1 MKKNGEYVGIDD
13 KYIPEDEKYVDD
25 SLLGDKQINPEN
37 VKKVAKKIGIGYL
50 IFMILVITVPIGLMI
65 LFGIKF
71 NNHYN
76 KSKNMFNEVLDKTTS
91 QIEKSQ
97 STINKAEEDFQEKV
111 NKHKEQVDKQKEQA
125 NKIEADSFNKNFEP
139 YSGTV
144 YTLFL
149 NTLLDNV
156 VTNNKKNSDK
166 LITVVYNTTTT
177 SNPDEIITLKQS
189 FEEGKKYESILDY
202 DSNGL
207 VNKVTIKDL

>member
-1 MKKNGEYVGIDD
+1 MKKNGEYVGVDD

-25 SLLGDKQINPEN
+25 SLLGDKQISSEN
-37 VKKVAKKIGIGYL
+37 IKKVAKKVGIGYL
-50 IFMILVITVPIGLMI
+50 IFMGLIIAVPIGLMI
-65 LFGIKF
+65 FFGIRF
-71 NNHYN
+71 NNYFN

-111 NKHKEQVDKQKEQA
+111 NKQKEPA

-144 YTLFL
+144 YKLFL

-177 SNPDEIITLKQS
+177 SNPDEIINLKQS

>member
-1 MKKNGEYVGIDD
+1 MKKNGEYVGVDD

-25 SLLGDKQINPEN
+25 SLLGDKQINQEN

-50 IFMILVITVPIGLMI
+50 IFIGLIIAVPICIMI
-65 LFGIKF
+65 FFGIRF
-71 NNHYN
+71 NNYFN

-91 QIEKSQ
+91 QTEKSQ
-97 STINKAEEDFQEKV
+97 SMINKAEEDFQEKL
-111 NKHKEQVDKQKEQA
+111 NKQKEQA
-125 NKIEADSFNKNFEP
+125 NKIEADSFNKNFES
-139 YSGTV
+139 YSGTT
-144 YTLFL
+144 YKLFL
-149 NTLLDNV
+149 TTLLDNV
-156 VTNNKKNSDK
+156 ATNNKKNSDK

-177 SNPDEIITLKQS
+177 SNPDEIIDLKQS

>member
-1 MKKNGEYVGIDD
+1 MKKNGEYVGVDD
-13 KYIPEDEKYVDD
+13 KYIPENEKYVDD
-25 SLLGDKQINPEN
+25 SLLGDKQINQEN
-37 VKKVAKKIGIGYL
+37 IKKVAKKIGIGYL
-50 IFMILVITVPIGLMI
+50 FFIGLIIAVPIGLI
-65 LFGIKF
+65 IFFGIRF
-71 NNHYN
+71 NNYFN

-111 NKHKEQVDKQKEQA
+111 NKQKEQA

-156 VTNNKKNSDK
+156 VTNNKKNNDK

>member
-1 MKKNGEYVGIDD
+1 MKKNGEYVGVDD

-25 SLLGDKQINPEN
+25 SLLGDKQINQEN
-37 VKKVAKKIGIGYL
+37 IKKVAKKIGIGYL
-50 IFMILVITVPIGLMI
+50 IFMGLIIAVPIGLMI
-65 LFGIKF
+65 FFGIRF
-71 NNHYN
+71 NNYFN

-97 STINKAEEDFQEKV
+97 STINKAEEDFQEKI
-111 NKHKEQVDKQKEQA
+111 NKQKEQA

>member
-97 STINKAEEDFQEKV
+97 SMINKTEEDSQKKL
-111 NKHKEQVDKQKEQA
+111 NKQVQ
-125 NKIEADSFNKNFEP
+125 KIEADSFNKNFEP

>member
-1 MKKNGEYVGIDD
+1 MKKNGEYVGVDD
-13 KYIPEDEKYVDD
+13 KYIPENEKYVDD
-25 SLLGDKQINPEN
+25 SLLGDKQINQEN
-37 VKKVAKKIGIGYL
+37 VKKIAKKIGMGYL
-50 IFMILVITVPIGLMI
+50 IFIGLIIAVPIGLI
-65 LFGIKF
+65 IFFGIRF
-71 NNHYN
+71 NNTFN

-139 YSGTV
+139 YSGTI
-144 YTLFL
+144 YKLFL

-166 LITVVYNTTTT
+166 LIAVVYNNTTT
-177 SNPDEIITLKQS
+177 SNPDEIINLKQS

>member
-1 MKKNGEYVGIDD
+1 MKKNGEYVGVDD

-25 SLLGDKQINPEN
+25 SLLGDKQISSEN
-37 VKKVAKKIGIGYL
+37 IKKVAKKVGIGYL
-50 IFMILVITVPIGLMI
+50 IFMGLIIAVPIGLMI
-65 LFGIKF
+65 FFGIRF
-71 NNHYN
+71 NNYFN

-111 NKHKEQVDKQKEQA
+111 NKQKEPA

-144 YTLFL
+144 YKLFL

-177 SNPDEIITLKQS
+177 SNPDEIIKLKQS

>member
-1 MKKNGEYVGIDD
+1 MKKNGEYVGVDD

-25 SLLGDKQINPEN
+25 SLLEDKQISQEN
-37 VKKVAKKIGIGYL
+37 IKKVAKKIGIGYL
-50 IFMILVITVPIGLMI
+50 IFMGLIIAVPLGLI
-65 LFGIKF
+65 IFFGIKF
-71 NNHYN
+71 NNTFN

-97 STINKAEEDFQEKV
+97 STITKTEEDFQEKV
-111 NKHKEQVDKQKEQA
+111 NKQKEQA
-125 NKIEADSFNKNFEP
+125 NKIEANSFNKNFEP

>member
-1 MKKNGEYVGIDD
+1 MKKNGEYVGVDD
-13 KYIPEDEKYVDD
+13 KYIPENEKYVDD
-25 SLLGDKQINPEN
+25 SLLGDKQINQEN
-37 VKKVAKKIGIGYL
+37 IKKVAKKVGIGYL
-50 IFMILVITVPIGLMI
+50 IFMGLIIAVPIGLMI
-65 LFGIKF
+65 FFGIRF
-71 NNHYN
+71 NNYFN

-97 STINKAEEDFQEKV
+97 STINNPEEDFQEKV
-111 NKHKEQVDKQKEQA
+111 NKQKEQA

-166 LITVVYNTTTT
+166 LITVVYNTTTA

>member
-1 MKKNGEYVGIDD
+1 MKKNGEYVGVDD

-25 SLLGDKQINPEN
+25 SLLGDKQINQEN

-50 IFMILVITVPIGLMI
+50 IFIGLIIAVPIGLMI
-65 LFGIKF
+65 FFGIRF
-71 NNHYN
+71 NNYFN

-91 QIEKSQ
+91 QTEKSQ
-97 STINKAEEDFQEKV
+97 SMINKAEEDFQEKL
-111 NKHKEQVDKQKEQA
+111 NKQKEQA
-125 NKIEADSFNKNFEP
+125 NKIEADSFNKNFES
-139 YSGTV
+139 YSGTT
-144 YTLFL
+144 YKLFL
-149 NTLLDNV
+149 TTLLDNV
-156 VTNNKKNSDK
+156 ATNNKKNSDK

-177 SNPDEIITLKQS
+177 SNPDEIIDLKQS

>member
-1 MKKNGEYVGIDD
+1 MKKNGEYVGVDD

-25 SLLGDKQINPEN
+25 SLLGDKQINQEN

-50 IFMILVITVPIGLMI
+50 IFIGLIIAVPIGLMI
-65 LFGIKF
+65 FFGIRF
-71 NNHYN
+71 NNYFN

-91 QIEKSQ
+91 QTEKSQ
-97 STINKAEEDFQEKV
+97 SMINKAEEDFQEKL
-111 NKHKEQVDKQKEQA
+111 NKQKEQA
-125 NKIEADSFNKNFEP
+125 NKIEADSFNKNFES
-139 YSGTV
+139 YSGTT
-144 YTLFL
+144 YKLFL
-149 NTLLDNV
+149 TTLLDNV
-156 VTNNKKNSDK
+156 ATNNKKNSDK

-177 SNPDEIITLKQS
+177 SNPDEIINLKQS